1 MVFQFRKAPQ
11 FYQTHG
17 KGPAMVLLHG
27 FLEDGTIWDR
37 YVDHLSKKYFLIVL
51 DLPGHGKSGV
61 VAKTH
66 SMELMA
72 EAVYELLQLLKIDTV
87 VLVGHSMGGYVSLAF
102 AEMHPETLSG
112 LVLLNSTPEADG
124 PERIENRNRALEMI
138 PKEKEKIIGMALS
151 NLFSEN
157 ARTLYCDEIKKLKQ
171 QANGF
176 ATEGILA
183 NIRGMRD
190 RKDRTSIL
198 TAVSKTKWLLCG
210 DQDPVVP
217 LKTSRNVSKKPVP
230 LSKYCMGATWDG
242 LKMKLILKI
251 FYFLSIFFTLNRFL
265 KDFFLYLVHPKIE
278 NHEKQLLKTIV
289 LLFWFRLQYFWARLR
304 YYPQGHQ
311 SHQ

>member
-1 MVFQFRKAPQ
+1 
-11 FYQTHG
+11 
-17 KGPAMVLLHG
+17 MVLLHG

-217 LKTSRNVSKKPVP
+217 LKTSRNVSKKTGTPIQI
-230 LSKYCMGATWDG
+230 LHGSHMGWLENEAN
-242 LKMKLILKI
+242 I
-251 FYFLSIFFTLNRFL
+251 
-265 KDFFLYLVHPKIE
+265 KDF
-278 NHEKQLLKTIV
+278 
-289 LLFWFRLQYFWARLR
+289 LLFVDFFYT
-304 YYPQGHQ
+304 
-311 SHQ
+311 